1 MRIYTIIMKAWHY
14 LHYL

>member
-1 MRIYTIIMKAWHY
+1 MRIYTITMKAWHY